1 MVQVSWE
8 NLNNNYGVSKLMDIR
23 KGKEQIQEAAAYIA
37 KVANVKPQIGLILGS
52 GLGVLADLIENP
64 TIIDYKDIP
73 HFPVST
79 VEGHAGELVLGKV
92 KGKNVVMMK
101 GRFHLYEGY
110 GNETVTFPIR
120 VLKQLGVETLIVT
133 NAAGGIN
140 TSFEPGDLM
149 VITDHLNLTGSN
161 PLVGPNDPEFGDRFP
176 DMSTAY
182 TRELRQ
188 LARKVAEEQ
197 QFVIREGVYAGLIGP
212 TYETPAEIRM
222 LRTLGADVVGMST
235 VSEVIVARHAGL
247 QVLGFSC
254 VSNMAAGI
262 LDQPLS
268 HAEVME
274 TTERVKAKFLNLV
287 LGVIEAL

>member
-1 MVQVSWE
+1 
-8 NLNNNYGVSKLMDIR
+8 MDIR

-37 KVANVKPQIGLILGS
+37 KVTDIKPQIGLILGS

-64 TIIDYKDIP
+64 TVIDYKDIP

-79 VEGHAGELVLGKV
+79 VEGHAGELVIGQV
-92 KGKNVVMMK
+92 KGKNVVVMK

-110 GNETVTFPIR
+110 GVETVTFPIR
-120 VLKQLGVETLIVT
+120 VLKKLGVETLIVT

-140 TSFEPGDLM
+140 TSFGPGDLM
-149 VITDHLNLTGSN
+149 VITDHLNLTGGN
-161 PLVGPNDPEFGDRFP
+161 PLVGPNDPEFGVRFP
-176 DMSTAY
+176 DMSEAY
-182 TRELRQ
+182 SKKLCQ
-188 LARKVAEEQ
+188 LARRVAEEQ